1 MIYSLNGK
9 FIYGEQN
16 FIVIECGGVGYK
28 CLATMNT
35 IRNMPRIGENVM
47 VYTHMIVKED
57 SVELCGFRTKEEMN
71 TFKIL
76 TSVSGVGVKVA
87 IAILSELSPEQ
98 FALAVSNGDV
108 KSLTKASGVGNKLAQ
123 RIILELKD
131 KVKKLAVLPEAMP
144 TGNVSVNVSGGNI
157 SQAIG
162 ALAVLGYTPDEVM
175 PFMSGVTGDMTVE
188 QIISATLRAIGKR
201 G

>member
-131 KVKKLAVLPEAMP
+131 KVKKLAVLPEA
-144 TGNVSVNVSGGNI
+144 
-157 SQAIG
+157 
-162 ALAVLGYTPDEVM
+162 
-175 PFMSGVTGDMTVE
+175 
-188 QIISATLRAIGKR
+188 ISATDMPRNRSPKR
-201 G
+201 IAMRVAAL

>member
-1 MIYSLNGK
+1 MQPGILNHST
-9 FIYGEQN
+9 
-16 FIVIECGGVGYK
+16 GV
-28 CLATMNT
+28 
-35 IRNMPRIGENVM
+35 V
-47 VYTHMIVKED
+47 
-57 SVELCGFRTKEEMN
+57 
-71 TFKIL
+71 
-76 TSVSGVGVKVA
+76 
-87 IAILSELSPEQ
+87 
-98 FALAVSNGDV
+98 
-108 KSLTKASGVGNKLAQ
+108 
-123 RIILELKD
+123 
-131 KVKKLAVLPEAMP
+131 AVLPEAMP